1 MIGVFQAS
9 SVEVPLHTAKRWP
22 QTLSYFDLP
31 ITSAPV
37 WRHRKWFHLFPNC
50 GVEEHVWWAQK
61 PVWLTTLFWRL
72 FIQLHNSLIRWAFGY
87 TVHWYLNSEEGQCH
101 RFQFT
106 NSFYNGT
113 ALTNVSCSTESNS
126 NRNFCMKFCE
136 LIKDWFL
143 QKLSALCKSMPCL
156 DVSREFVPSSLLLL
170 TPLMDRSSKLAE
182 VRWVNLRR
190 KKNWADVLFTTRNLK
205 LTGAEV
211 LVAGCGEGWSSQDGG
226 MKTECTGKTVC
237 TNARETRT
245 GPSVETNEQKEETE
259 GKQRLHT

>member
-9 SVEVPLHTAKRWP
+9 SVEVPLHTVKRCP
-22 QTLSYFDLP
+22 QTLSYFGVP

-37 WRHRKWFHLFPNC
+37 WRHSKWFHLFSNC

-61 PVWLTTLFWRL
+61 LVWLTTIFWRL

-113 ALTNVSCSTESNS
+113 ALTNVSCPTESDS
-126 NRNFCMKFCE
+126 NRNFYMKFCE

-156 DVSREFVPSSLLLL
+156 NISGKFVPSSLLLL
-170 TPLMDRSSKLAE
+170 TPLMDRSNKLAE
-182 VRWVNLRR
+182 VRCVNLRR
-190 KKNWADVLFTTRNLK
+190 KKNWADVLFTTTNLK
-205 LTGAEV
+205 LAAKDRRWGA
-211 LVAGCGEGWSSQDGG
+211 CGGLWRG
-226 MKTECTGKTVC
+226 MK
-237 TNARETRT
+237 
-245 GPSVETNEQKEETE
+245 
-259 GKQRLHT
+259 